1 MTIVTISRGSYT
13 GGIAVAERLAEELGC
28 PCVSREVIMD
38 AAQESGIAEER
49 IQKTFE
55 EPPRFLQQ
63 QPGRMASHLNFV
75 RAALLRRASGG
86 DLVYHGLAAH
96 LLLEGIPH
104 VLRVRIIDDREARIE
119 AAMEDKHLSR
129 KEADQFITRLDG
141 QLGKWTRF
149 LYAVDWN
156 DPSLYD
162 VVLNLES
169 MSVGGAVEAIA
180 AMSRLKDFQA
190 TEESRK
196 AFADL
201 LLSSV
206 VWAALNKDPRT
217 REATVQVAADDGSV
231 FITGSAEHQ
240 QTLTAVSEVAAGVD
254 GVTEVTSEVGVGRHW
269 QW

>member
-1 MTIVTISRGSYT
+1 MAIITISRGTYT
-13 GGIAVAERLAEELGC
+13 GGIAVAEQLAERLRC

-38 AAQESGIAEER
+38 AAEESGIPEER

-55 EPPRFLQQ
+55 EPPGFWQQ
-63 QPGRMASHLNFV
+63 QPGRMATHLNFV
-75 RAALLRRASGG
+75 RAALLKRASGG

-104 VLRVRIIDDREARIE
+104 VLRVRIIDDRESRIE
-119 AAMEDKHLSR
+119 AAMDDKHMSR
-129 KEADQFITRLDG
+129 KQADQFITRLDG
-141 QLGKWTRF
+141 QLGKWTKF

-156 DPSLYD
+156 DPALYD
-162 VVLNLES
+162 VVLNLEY
-169 MSVGGAVEAIA
+169 MTVDGAVDAIEAV
-180 AMSRLKDFQA
+180 SRLEDFA
-190 TEESRK
+190 DTEESRK

-231 FITGSAEHQ
+231 YVTGSAEHQ
-240 QTLTAVSEVAAGVD
+240 QTLTAISDVAAGVD
-254 GVTEVTSEVGVGRHW
+254 GVREVTSEVGVGRNW